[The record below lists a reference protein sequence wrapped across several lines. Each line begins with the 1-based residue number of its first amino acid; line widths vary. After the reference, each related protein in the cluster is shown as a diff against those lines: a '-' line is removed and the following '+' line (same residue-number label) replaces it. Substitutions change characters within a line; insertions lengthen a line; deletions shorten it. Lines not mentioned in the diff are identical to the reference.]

1 MPVAAGNSTA
11 ATREWAMRHLDQ
23 SLSVPEL
30 ARHGRMSV
38 RTFTRRFRAEVGES
52 PVQWIIAHSAL
63 LR

>member
-30 ARHGRMSV
+30 ARHGRMRV
-38 RTFTRRFRAEVGES
+38 RTRRFRAEVGES